1 VGRLV
6 VRGDVRQFTE
16 FCKDAVAVKMKQR
29 IYTDT
34 SVIGGCFDEEFAEA
48 SGRLLN
54 TFKAGGAIIV
64 VSDLTLLELQDA
76 PPRVRAVLGDIPV
89 VHRED
94 VELTEEAA
102 TLAER
107 YITAGVVVATKRVDA
122 QHIALATIN
131 RVDVLVSWNFKHI
144 VNLQRI
150 QGYNSVNLRFGYPLL
165 EIRTPQEVMIYYEEE

>member
-1 VGRLV
+1 
-6 VRGDVRQFTE
+6 
-16 FCKDAVAVKMKQR
+16 MKQR

-34 SVIGGCFDEEFAEA
+34 SVIGGCLDEEFAEA
-48 SGRLLN
+48 SMRLLN
-54 TFKAGGAIIV
+54 TFKIGEAIIV

-76 PPRVRAVLGDIPV
+76 PLTVRTVLEEIPLA
-89 VHRED
+89 HREN

-107 YITAGVVVATKRVDA
+107 YSAAGVVVATKRVDA
-122 QHIALATIN
+122 QHIAPATIN

-165 EIRTPQEVMIYYEEE
+165 EIRTPQEVVRYEEE